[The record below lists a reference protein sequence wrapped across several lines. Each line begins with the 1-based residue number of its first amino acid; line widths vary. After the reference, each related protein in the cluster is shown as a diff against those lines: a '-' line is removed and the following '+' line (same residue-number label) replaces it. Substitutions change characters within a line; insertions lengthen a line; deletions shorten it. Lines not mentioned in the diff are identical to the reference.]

1 MLVQEQSNPLALF
14 GFRNRLLSLSAKQEK
29 RKLLWGHAK
38 LNIKENKDS
47 IFHVTPTKFTL
58 LLHGLKETEKTVSQ
72 ITLCLVPSGQIE
84 NRTGV
89 SPDYAG
95 PTDSIVTFS
104 GVLSLSQW
112 ESGSSD
118 WNFSAAT
125 EEYHVLLHEVAAQIL
140 IGTGVYGQ
148 VPREESGFSGGRF
161 EYVSV
166 RIAFFEACCDFRI

>member
-1 MLVQEQSNPLALF
+1 M
-14 GFRNRLLSLSAKQEK
+14 
-29 RKLLWGHAK
+29 
-38 LNIKENKDS
+38 
-47 IFHVTPTKFTL
+47 TPTKFTL

-89 SPDYAG
+89 SPDPVG

-118 WNFSAAT
+118 
-125 EEYHVLLHEVAAQIL
+125 
-140 IGTGVYGQ
+140 
-148 VPREESGFSGGRF
+148 
-161 EYVSV
+161 
-166 RIAFFEACCDFRI
+166 